1 MISIKND
8 VELRKMREAG
18 RIVAATHAHLA
29 NFIKEGITTA
39 ELDMIAERFILEQG
53 ATPSFKGLY
62 GFPCA
67 TCISIND
74 VLVHGIPDDTKLQNG
89 DIVSIDIGAC
99 YEGYHGDSAWTYP
112 VGDVSDEV
120 KKLLKVTE
128 ESLYIGLEQAKVGN
142 RVSDIS
148 NAIQTYV
155 ESFGF
160 KLPPDYTGHGIGVNV
175 HEDPI
180 VSNVGAPG
188 RGPLLRNNMTIAVE
202 PMVQIGTAR
211 TKVLSDGWTVKSANG
226 KVSAHFEHTVV
237 IKKDG
242 CEILTKL

>member
-67 TCISIND
+67 TCISVND
-74 VLVHGIPDDTKLQNG
+74 VLVHGIPNDTKLQNG

-99 YEGYHGDSAWTYP
+99 
-112 VGDVSDEV
+112 
-120 KKLLKVTE
+120 
-128 ESLYIGLEQAKVGN
+128 
-142 RVSDIS
+142 R
-148 NAIQTYV
+148 
-155 ESFGF
+155 
-160 KLPPDYTGHGIGVNV
+160 
-175 HEDPI
+175 
-180 VSNVGAPG
+180 
-188 RGPLLRNNMTIAVE
+188 
-202 PMVQIGTAR
+202 
-211 TKVLSDGWTVKSANG
+211 KS
-226 KVSAHFEHTVV
+226 
-237 IKKDG
+237 
-242 CEILTKL
+242 